1 MYKLAHALIALAV
14 VTSLGCGGGS
24 SHPTAPV
31 SGTVKL
37 DGQPAANRSV
47 TYQPEGGGMA
57 SVGMTDAAGYYTLKS
72 LRGDFDGAVVA
83 KHRVIIRTISTRV
96 VDSSSDKN
104 DPKAVDPIPKKYND
118 ATELTME
125 VPANGRD
132 DADFN
137 LSSK

>member
-1 MYKLAHALIALAV
+1 M
-14 VTSLGCGGGS
+14 
-24 SHPTAPV
+24 
-31 SGTVKL
+31 
-37 DGQPAANRSV
+37 

-57 SVGMTDAAGYYTLKS
+57 SVGTTDAGGHYTLKS

-96 VDSSSDKN
+96 IDTTSDKR

-118 ATELTME
+118 ATELTMV
-125 VPANGRD
+125 VPEDGRD

>member
-14 VTSLGCGGGS
+14 VTSSGCGAGS

-31 SGTVKL
+31 SGTIKL
-37 DGQPAANRSV
+37 DGQPVANRSV
-47 TYQPEGGGMA
+47 MYQPNGGGMA
-57 SVGMTDAAGYYTLKS
+57 SVGITDAAGHYTLKS
-72 LRGDFDGAVVA
+72 LRGDFDGAVVG
-83 KHRVIIRTISTRV
+83 KHRVIIRTVSTRTI
-96 VDSSSDKN
+96 DTTSDKN

-125 VPANGRD
+125 VPADGRD